1 MNTNLFFRTTFAIC
15 LVSFVA
21 VLFPQFGFGHT
32 DGSGNPLPHATV
44 RVWDTRPLLGADPD
58 DSVHDIGGLTID
70 VATAANPLTIAT
82 AWENTTC
89 PGGPC
94 GAMLWNPATDDFHC
108 WGVTGGFTASVD
120 LNTSAPV
127 LTDGAGR
134 TYGPGDVWVGG
145 PNGAPLYVKFKS
157 AAFHPVAGS
166 ARIYFPVGSV
176 WDVLVDQGTGE
187 VWVSQPSVGGISRID
202 PITGAQT
209 RWLVGGQPRELAQD
223 SSGQIYATAGSAG
236 IIRLNPATDAVRKW
250 AVAGLLASGGSPF
263 ATPDGIHID
272 SGGDVWF
279 TESVS
284 SEIGRLNPTTDVI
297 TEYTKSGLSN
307 PQLIATSGS
316 GAKLQAF
323 FTEGSGNSVSVVTDV
338 EAVGTA
344 TAVTPADSVV
354 TPTTH
359 GTSPRDRAL
368 SFRNVTIT
376 PVVHIIDG
384 VDGGPDALGTTKT
397 SAGERIPGLLRF
409 PLSPTIPGSGFPGLH
424 FPSGM
429 TGVALPNTI
438 FGAFL
443 GSDRVFEASSL
454 AIIAEPDPD
463 PSVRLT
469 KTLTSGPDVADDPR
483 GPSPIAPPESIT
495 FETLNT
501 QCSGVQGT
509 FEWFLNGTSL
519 GSALSDPA
527 RTCTCAAPIDTF
539 VASNTALI
547 ASAWNSSGI
556 NDFRFT
562 ATGPS
567 GAHISWTR
575 ANFTANSSAQ
585 TFCVFDNGGGNCDV
599 LSLCDAG
606 HDPHAVDQTTTVV
619 VADPA
624 TLPDGEIDVV
634 VEIEQLVTTAYDFE
648 LTYSNATG
656 PDDVLVVDTVP
667 AEWDVTQVGAA
678 VVTGGSSGGPQP
690 DGNGGTGTV
699 DVFNA
704 GKGNPS
710 KSATKIN
717 WLPDT
722 ASLST
727 IRVDATTRP
736 SPGKKNVK
744 FAPTSCGAL
753 YLNEDGAAAF
763 ELDPTT
769 GEPLRD
775 PVTGEKLPAILE
787 SEGICLAA
795 VFDVNG
801 DSIIVRDGSGDE
813 DGDGLTDLAESC
825 DIGIDP
831 CVADSDFD
839 GLSDSAEL
847 ALGTNPLL
855 LDTDGDGL
863 SDGHIPPPGLS
874 HKFCETFFGSDP
886 LDSDTDDDGMSDG
899 DEVTVGTDPLNPDTD
914 GDGVPDGS
922 DACPLSV
929 PLTDLDQD
937 GCED

>member
-1 MNTNLFFRTTFAIC
+1 MNTNLFFRTTLAIC
-15 LVSFVA
+15 LVSFVGL
-21 VLFPQFGFGHT
+21 LFPQPVFSGHV

-44 RVWDTRPLLGADPD
+44 RVWDTRPLLGFDPD
-58 DSVHDIGGLTID
+58 DSVADIGGLTLD
-70 VATAANPLTIAT
+70 VATVANPLTIAT

-94 GAMLWNPATDDFHC
+94 GAMLWNPATNDFSC
-108 WGVTGGFTASVD
+108 WGITGGFTASID

-127 LTDGAGR
+127 LTDGGGR

-145 PNGAPLYVKFKS
+145 PNSAPVYVKF
-157 AAFHPVAGS
+157 AGLAS
-166 ARIYFPVGSV
+166 ARIYFPSGNV
-176 WDVLVDQGTGE
+176 WDVLVDQGTGDI
-187 VWVSQPSVGGISRID
+187 WVSQPFTGGISRID
-202 PITGAQT
+202 PTTGAQT
-209 RWLVGGQPRELAQD
+209 RWFVGGQPRELAQD
-223 SSGQIYATAGSAG
+223 SSGRIYATAGTAG
-236 IIRLNPATDAVRKW
+236 IVRLNPATNAVRKW
-250 AVAGLLASGGSPF
+250 AVPGGGLFTGASIF

-284 SEIGRLNPTTDVI
+284 SEIGRLNPSTDDI
-297 TEYTKSGLSN
+297 TEYTKAGLSN

-316 GAKLQAF
+316 GATLQAF
-323 FTEGSGNSVSVVTDV
+323 FTEGSGNSLSIVTDV
-338 EAVGTA
+338 EAIGTT
-344 TAVTPADSVV
+344 TAVTPVDSVV

-359 GTSPRDRAL
+359 ATSPTDRAL
-368 SFRNVTIT
+368 SFRRVTIT
-376 PVVHIIDG
+376 PVVHDVEG
-384 VDGGPDALGTTKT
+384 VDGGPDASGTTFT
-397 SAGERIPGLLRF
+397 AGPDGIPGNADDERIPGLLRF
-409 PLSPTIPGSGFPGLH
+409 PLAGTGNS

-443 GSDRVFEASSL
+443 GSERVFEASSL
-454 AIIAEPDPD
+454 AIIAEVDPD
-463 PSVRLT
+463 PSARLT

-501 QCSGVQGT
+501 QCGSPST

-519 GSALSDPA
+519 GSAPSDLA
-527 RTCTCAAPIDTF
+527 NTCSCAAPVDTF

-547 ASAWNSSGI
+547 AANWNSSGI

-562 ATGPS
+562 SS
-567 GAHISWTR
+567 GGTLLSWTR
-575 ANFTANSSAQ
+575 ANFTVNSSAQ
-585 TFCVFDNGGGNCDV
+585 TSCVFDNGGGNCDV
-599 LSLCDAG
+599 LDLCDAG
-606 HDPHAVDQTTTVV
+606 FDGVAVDQTTTVV
-619 VADPA
+619 AEDPA
-624 TLPDGEIDVV
+624 ILPDGEIDVV
-634 VEIEQLVTTAYDFE
+634 VDVGQLVSTLYDFE
-648 LTYSNATG
+648 LTYSNSTG
-656 PDDVLVVDTVP
+656 PSDVLVVDTVP
-667 AEWDVTQVGAA
+667 AEWDVIQVGAA
-678 VVTGGSSGGPQP
+678 AVSGGSSGGPQA

-710 KSATKIN
+710 KSATKID

-722 ASLST
+722 AFLST
-727 IRVDATTRP
+727 IRVDATTRQ
-736 SPGKKNVK
+736 SPGKRNVK

-775 PVTGEKLPAILE
+775 PPVTGEKLPPILE

-801 DSIIVRDGSGDE
+801 DGIIRRDGSGDE
-813 DGDGLTDLAESC
+813 DGDGLSDLAEAC
-825 DIGIDP
+825 DLGSDP
-831 CVADSDFD
+831 CVWDTDHD
-839 GLSDSAEL
+839 GLSDYEEM

-863 SDGHIPPPGLS
+863 SDGHIPAEGLS
-874 HKFCETFFGSDP
+874 HEFCETFHGSDP
-886 LDSDTDDDGMSDG
+886 LDADTDDDGISDG
-899 DEVTVGTDPLNPDTD
+899 DEVAQGTDPVNPDTD
-914 GDGVPDGS
+914 GDGVGDGS
-922 DACPLSV
+922 DACPLEA
-929 PLTDLDQD
+929 PLTDLDGD